1 MNRFFLLAFF
11 VLVSTSVCFAALDRG
26 AFTFTNYD
34 LELRVDPAGQA
45 LAARG
50 KVILRNDS
58 GQPQSVAAMQISS
71 SLSWR
76 LAQVAGKPVQFETQ
90 PYTTDIDHTG
100 SVTEAIITL
109 PSAVAPRGTVE
120 IEVGYSGTISADATR
135 LTRIG
140 TPATVALGSDWDQIS
155 SSFTAARGIGF
166 VAWYPVEIEAASLS
180 SGNALFE
187 ALGEWK
193 AREAQSSLRV
203 NFCWINDESPLSV
216 VANGQLEGIGR
227 TNPSEEGQGI
237 TGCTPYRF
245 MPLGLTVPT
254 FAIGNFAALQ
264 QPLITVYHTPEH
276 EAVAGDYA
284 TAVQKLAPFVEQWLG
299 QPHDKVRVVELNS
312 AQAAPF
318 ESGGVFFTPLNSED
332 PKPLQLQMVHQLAH
346 AALASNRPWIY
357 EGVAHFLQ
365 GVEREQQDGR
375 KAALDYM
382 SGQLPPLVEAERAVD
397 EAAAKGQ
404 PPPAEAQKQSLITAT
419 DDVFY
424 HTKAM
429 YVWWMLR
436 DMLGDQ
442 ALRRA
447 LQSYRSEQDKEP
459 SYMQRLVQAQSKQNL
474 EWFFDD
480 WVYRDRGLPD
490 FQVKSAYPRK
500 LLAGEYVLTVTV
512 KNTGD
517 ARAEVPVTAKA
528 LQGEMSHRLQ
538 VPAKGTA
545 VVRIRIPA
553 APTEAVVND
562 GSVPESDGNNNSLKI
577 TAPPQSP

>member
-1 MNRFFLLAFF
+1 MNLFRPLA
-11 VLVSTSVCFAALDRG
+11 LFALACSSMCSAAVDRG

-45 LAARG
+45 MTARG
-50 KVILRNDS
+50 KITLRNDS
-58 GQPQSVAAMQISS
+58 RQPQSVAAMQVSS
-71 SLSWR
+71 SLTWR
-76 LAQVAGKPVQFETQ
+76 LVQVGGKPVQFVSQ

-109 PSAVAPRGTVE
+109 PAAVPPRGTVE
-120 IEVGYSGTISADATR
+120 IEVGYSGAIAADATR

-140 TPATVALGSDWDQIS
+140 TPAAVALRSDWDQIGA
-155 SSFTAARGIGF
+155 SFTAVRGIGF
-166 VAWYPVEIEAASLS
+166 VAWYPVEMEAASLS
-180 SGNALFE
+180 GGNDLFQV
-187 ALGEWK
+187 LGEWK
-193 AREAQSSLRV
+193 AREARSTLKV
-203 NFCWINDESPLSV
+203 NFCWINDESPLTV

-227 TNPSEEGQGI
+227 SSPGEEGEGTI
-237 TGCTPYRF
+237 GCTPYRF
-245 MPLGLTVPT
+245 APLGLTVPT
-254 FAIGNFAALQ
+254 FAMGDFVALQ
-264 QPLITVYHTPEH
+264 QPLVTVYHVPEH
-276 EAVAGDYA
+276 GNTANDYA
-284 TAVQKLAPFVEQWLG
+284 ATVQKVAPFVAQWLG
-299 QPHDKVRVVELNS
+299 QPRRKVEVVELNS

-318 ESGGVFFTPLNSED
+318 ESGGMFFTPMNSED
-332 PKPLQLQMVHQLAH
+332 AKPLQLQMVHELAH
-346 AALASNRPWIY
+346 ASLASDRPWIY

-365 GVEREQQDGR
+365 AVEREQQDGR
-375 KAALDYM
+375 DAALEYM
-382 SGQLPPLVEAERAVD
+382 SGQLPPLIEAERTVD

-404 PPPAEAQKQSLITAT
+404 PPPAEAASQSLINAT

-436 DMLGDQ
+436 DMLGEPE
-442 ALRRA
+442 LRRT
-447 LQSYRSEQDKEP
+447 LQSYHADQDKES

-490 FQVKSAYPRK
+490 FQVESAYPRK
-500 LLAGEYVLTVTV
+500 LLAGEYVVTVTV

-528 LQGEMSHRLQ
+528 AHGAMSKRVL

-553 APTEAVVND
+553 APLEAVVND
-562 GSVPESDGNNNSLKI
+562 GSVPESDPGNNSLK
-577 TAPPQSP
+577 TTTPPQSP

>member
-1 MNRFFLLAFF
+1 MNLFRLLA
-11 VLVSTSVCFAALDRG
+11 VLVFAFSSTCFATLDRG
-26 AFTFTNYD
+26 AFTFIHYD

-50 KVILRNDS
+50 KITLRNDS
-58 GQPQSVAAMQISS
+58 SQPQTVAAMQISS

-76 LAQVAGKPVQFETQ
+76 LVQVGGKAVQYVSQ
-90 PYTTDIDHTG
+90 PYTSDIDHTG

-109 PSAVAPRGTVE
+109 PAAVPPRGTVE
-120 IEVGYSGTISADATR
+120 IEVGYSGTIPADATR

-140 TPATVALGSDWDQIS
+140 TPVAVAQRSDWDQIS
-155 SSFTAARGIGF
+155 ASFTAVRGVGF
-166 VAWYPVEIEAASLS
+166 VAWYPVEMEAASLS
-180 SGNALFE
+180 SGNALFQ

-193 AREAQSSLRV
+193 AREAQASLKV
-203 NFCWINDESPLSV
+203 NFCWINDELPLTV
-216 VANGQLEGIGR
+216 VANGQVEGMGR
-227 TNPSEEGQGI
+227 STPSEEGQGI

-245 MPLGLTVPT
+245 APLGLTVPS

-264 QPLITVYHTPEH
+264 QPLITVYHLPEH
-276 EAVAGDYA
+276 AA
-284 TAVQKLAPFVEQWLG
+284 TAGEYAATAQKVAPLVAQWLG
-299 QPHDKVRVVELNS
+299 QPRARMEVVELNS

-318 ESGGVFFTPLNSED
+318 ESGGVFFTPLVSED
-332 PKPLQLQMVHQLAH
+332 AKPLQLQMVHELAH
-346 AALASNRPWIY
+346 ASLASDRPWIY

-365 GVEREQQDGR
+365 AVEREQQDGR
-375 KAALDYM
+375 DAALEYM
-382 SGQLPPLVEAERAVD
+382 NGQLPPLIEAERAVD
-397 EAAAKGQ
+397 EAAANGQ
-404 PPPAEAQKQSLITAT
+404 PAPAEAESQSLINAT
-419 DDVFY
+419 DEVFY

-436 DMLGDQ
+436 DMSGDQ

-447 LQSYRSEQDKEP
+447 LQSYRADQDKEP
-459 SYMQRLVQAQSKQNL
+459 AYLQRLVQAQSKKNL

-490 FQVKSAYPRK
+490 FQVESAYPRK
-500 LLAGEYVLTVTV
+500 LLAGEYVVTVTV
-512 KNTGD
+512 KNAGD
-517 ARAEVPVTAKA
+517 AGAEVPVTAKA
-528 LQGEMSHRLQ
+528 PEGEMSHRVQ

-562 GSVPESDGNNNSLKI
+562 GSVPESDANNNSLKI
-577 TAPPQSP
+577 STPPQ

>member
-1 MNRFFLLAFF
+1 MNRFLLLAFF
-11 VLVSTSVCFAALDRG
+11 FLACTSACFAVLDRG
-26 AFTFTNYD
+26 AFTFTNYE
-34 LELRVDPAGQA
+34 LEVRVDPAGQA

-50 KVILRNDS
+50 KITLRNDS
-58 GQPQSVAAMQISS
+58 GQPQTVVAMQISS

-76 LAQVAGKPVQFETQ
+76 LVQVAGRPVQFETQ

-109 PSAVAPRGTVE
+109 PNPVPPRGTVE
-120 IEVGYSGTISADATR
+120 IEVGYSGTISANATR

-155 SSFTAARGIGF
+155 SSFTAVRGIGF

-187 ALGEWK
+187 ALGDWK
-193 AREAQSSLRV
+193 AREAQSSLKV
-203 NFCWINDESPLSV
+203 NFCWINDESPLTV
-216 VANGQLEGIGR
+216 VANGQLLGIGR

-245 MPLGLTVPT
+245 APLGLTVPT
-254 FAIGNFAALQ
+254 FAIGNFVALQ
-264 QPLITVYHTPEH
+264 QALITVYHIPEH
-276 EAVAGDYA
+276 EAVAGDYV
-284 TAVQKLAPFVEQWLG
+284 TAAQKVAPFVEQWLG
-299 QPHDKVRVVELNS
+299 QPRDKVRVVELNS

-318 ESGGVFFTPLNSED
+318 ESGGVFFTRLNSED
-332 PKPLQLQMVHQLAH
+332 AKPLQLQMVHQLAH
-346 AALASNRPWIY
+346 ASLASDRPWIY

-365 GVEREQQDGR
+365 AVEREQQDGR
-375 KAALDYM
+375 QAALEYM
-382 SGQLPPLVEAERAVD
+382 GGQLPPLVEAERAVD
-397 EAAAKGQ
+397 EAAAKRQ
-404 PPPAEAQKQSLITAT
+404 LPASEAATQSLIGAT

-429 YVWWMLR
+429 YMWWMLR
-436 DMLGDQ
+436 DMVGDQ

-447 LQSYRSEQDKEP
+447 LQSYRAEQDKEP
-459 SYMQRLVQAQSKQNL
+459 AYLQRLVQAQGKQNL

-480 WVYRDRGLPD
+480 WVYSDRGLPD
-490 FQVKSAYPRK
+490 FQVESAYSRK

-517 ARAEVPVTAKA
+517 VRAEVPVTAKA
-528 LQGEMSHRLQ
+528 AQGEMSHRLL

-553 APTEAVVND
+553 APTEAMVND
-562 GSVPESDGNNNSLKI
+562 GSVPESDTNNNSLKI
-577 TAPPQSP
+577 TSAPQSP

>member
-1 MNRFFLLAFF
+1 MNRFLLLAFL
-11 VLVSTSVCFAALDRG
+11 VLACTSACFAALDRG

-34 LELRVDPAGQA
+34 LELRVDPQGQA

-50 KVILRNDS
+50 KITLRNDS
-58 GQPQSVAAMQISS
+58 SQPQTVAAMQISS

-76 LAQVAGKPVQFETQ
+76 LVQVAGKPVQFETQ

-109 PSAVAPRGTVE
+109 PAAAPPRGTVE

-135 LTRIG
+135 LIRIG

-155 SSFTAARGIGF
+155 PSFTGVRGIGF
-166 VAWYPVEIEAASLS
+166 VAWYPVEMEAASLS

-187 ALGEWK
+187 ALGDWK
-193 AREAQSSLRV
+193 AREAQSRLKV
-203 NFCWINDESPLSV
+203 NFCWINDESPLTV

-227 TNPSEEGQGI
+227 TSPREEGQGI

-245 MPLGLTVPT
+245 APLGLTVPT
-254 FAIGNFAALQ
+254 FAIGNFVALQ
-264 QPLITVYHTPEH
+264 QPLITVYHIPEH
-276 EAVAGDYA
+276 EAVAGDYVA
-284 TAVQKLAPFVEQWLG
+284 AAEKLAPVVGQWLG
-299 QPHDKVRVVELNS
+299 PPRERVRVVELNS
-312 AQAAPF
+312 AQVAPF

-332 PKPLQLQMVHQLAH
+332 AKPLQLQMVHQLTH
-346 AALASNRPWIY
+346 VSLASDRPWIY

-365 GVEREQQDGR
+365 AVEREQQDGR
-375 KAALDYM
+375 QAALDYM
-382 SGQLPPLVEAERAVD
+382 RGQLPPLVEAERAVD
-397 EAAAKGQ
+397 EAATGGQ
-404 PPPAEAQKQSLITAT
+404 PPPAEAASQSLISAT

-436 DMLGDQ
+436 DRLGDQ

-447 LQSYRSEQDKEP
+447 LQSYRAEQDKEP
-459 SYMQRLVQAQSKQNL
+459 SYMQRLVQSQSKQNL

-490 FQVKSAYPRK
+490 FQVESAYPRK

-528 LQGEMSHRLQ
+528 LQGEMSHRLL

-562 GSVPESDGNNNSLKI
+562 GSVPESDPNNNSLKI
-577 TAPPQSP
+577 TVAPGSP